1 MRTLKKMLLLFLPL
15 AGMLFLPASAIHA
28 GLEEDKAAAEAQ
40 IAEFQKKIAAA
51 NGNLAKIVSQIEEVQ
66 AKISAITVR
75 LNAING
81 EIQIIEGNIV
91 TKEAEIA
98 QATEQFNK
106 KKEEFYQNLRSK
118 YEEGNVEYTAIIL
131 DSVNLTDFINNNEYY
146 RIIKAREEAMIQE
159 IKAQREALEVQK
171 AELEAV
177 RGTLAEKQ
185 AQVLQEKAQ
194 QDIEKKKLDSQK
206 SYFASLSSEYKSQL
220 AKEQAELASIQ
231 AKIAAAL
238 AAQQAAGGKVYTGN
252 GVFRWPV
259 PASSRI
265 TSDYGYRT
273 SPIFG
278 VSEFHKGIDISAPSG
293 SSVVAAEEGR
303 VLLSYYSSSFGNTV
317 VIDHGSGLLT
327 LYAHLSSRSV
337 SAGQDVSKG
346 QGIGAV
352 GSTGWS
358 TGPHLHFQVTNKGD
372 IFNGVVD
379 PNNYLGYR

>member
-28 GLEEDKAAAEAQ
+28 GLEDDKAAAEAQ

-81 EIQIIEGNIV
+81 EIQVIEGNIGA
-91 TKEAEIA
+91 KEAEIA

-131 DSVNLTDFINNNEYY
+131 DSVDLTDFINNNEYY
-146 RIIKAREEAMIQE
+146 RIIKEREESMIQE

-177 RGTLAEKQ
+177 RVTLAEKQ

-206 SYFASLSSEYKSQL
+206 SYFASLSSEYKAQL

-265 TSDYGYRT
+265 SSDYGYRT

-278 VSEFHKGIDISAPSG
+278 VSEFHKGIDISATSG
-293 SSVVAAEEGR
+293 SAVVAAEEGR

-317 VIDHGSGLLT
+317 VIDHGSGLLS

-346 QGIGAV
+346 QGVGAV

>member
-28 GLEEDKAAAEAQ
+28 GLEDDKAAAEAQ

-81 EIQIIEGNIV
+81 EIQVIEGNIGA
-91 TKEAEIA
+91 KEAEIA

-131 DSVNLTDFINNNEYY
+131 DSVDLTDFINNNEYY
-146 RIIKAREEAMIQE
+146 RIIKEREESMIQE

-177 RGTLAEKQ
+177 RVTLAEKQ

-206 SYFASLSSEYKSQL
+206 SYFASLSSEYKAQL

-265 TSDYGYRT
+265 SGDYGYRT

-278 VSEFHKGIDISAPSG
+278 VSEFHKGIDISATSG
-293 SSVVAAEEGR
+293 SAVVAAEEGR

-317 VIDHGSGLLT
+317 VIDHGSGLLS

-346 QGIGAV
+346 QGVGAV